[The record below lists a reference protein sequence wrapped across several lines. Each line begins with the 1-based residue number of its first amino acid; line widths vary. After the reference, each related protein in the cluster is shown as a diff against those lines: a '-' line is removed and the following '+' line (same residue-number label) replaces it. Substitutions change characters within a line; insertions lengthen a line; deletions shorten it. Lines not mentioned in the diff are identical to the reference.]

1 MVRRKGF
8 SLLEIIAA
16 VIILAVVATATV
28 STVAPMRAKSDQK
41 MEQTALATLNGM
53 SQTFYAEQ
61 GRWPTR
67 NGGVWDLAVTGYI
80 DTRGASAAKYS
91 YWVNTF
97 VWNDTTKVFQKK

>member
-1 MVRRKGF
+1 MVRRRKGF

-28 STVAPMRAKSDQK
+28 STVAPMRAKSDAK
-41 MEQTALATLNGM
+41 MSETALATLNGM
-53 SQTFYAEQ
+53 AQTFYVEQ

-80 DTRGASAAKYS
+80 DTRVAGAKYNQW
-91 YWVNTF
+91 YRTYQ
-97 VWNDTTKVFQKK
+97 WNDTSKVFVKK